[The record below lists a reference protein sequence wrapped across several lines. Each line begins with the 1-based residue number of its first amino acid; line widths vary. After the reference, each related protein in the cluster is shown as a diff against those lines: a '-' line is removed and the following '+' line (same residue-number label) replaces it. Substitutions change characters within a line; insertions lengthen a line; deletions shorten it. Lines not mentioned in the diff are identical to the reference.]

1 MTEVYVLDITN
12 LELEKHL
19 KKLPSNFLDQV
30 NKYKEEDQRRRSFFS
45 WYLLYLKLVERKIN
59 VSNLKVEFNE
69 NGKPLIEGIN
79 FNISHSYNLVAI
91 AISSHEVGI
100 DLELVEEKDNERI
113 AKKIMNEE
121 EYQKYLKN
129 KEYFYKVWT
138 KKEAYLK
145 RKGLSLE
152 FALNKDQRIEDV
164 ASYYIQDEDY
174 NDYYLSVSPSG
185 SRVEFINLE

>member
-1 MTEVYVLDITN
+1 MIEVYILDITN
-12 LELEKHL
+12 LELEQYL
-19 KKLPSNFLDQV
+19 KKLPNNFLVQV
-30 NKYKEEDQRRRSFFS
+30 NKYKEENQRKRSFFS
-45 WYLLYLKLVERKIN
+45 WYLLYLKFLERKIN
-59 VSNLKVEFNE
+59 AFNLKVEFNE

-79 FNISHSYNLVAI
+79 FNISHSHNLVAV

-100 DLELVEEKDNERI
+100 DLELVEEKDNEKI

-145 RKGLSLE
+145 RKGLALD
-152 FALNKDQRIEDV
+152 FALNKDQKIEDV
-164 ASYYIQDEDY
+164 VSYYIQDEDDHY
-174 NDYYLSVSPSG
+174 YYLSVSPS
-185 SRVEFINLE
+185 SSKVEFVSLD

>member
-1 MTEVYVLDITN
+1 MTEVYVLDVTN
-12 LELEKHL
+12 LGLEKYL
-19 KKLPSNFLDQV
+19 KKLPRNFLDQV
-30 NKYKEEDQRRRSFFS
+30 NKYKEDNQRRRSFFS

-79 FNISHSYNLVAI
+79 FNISHSHNLVAV

-100 DLELVEEKDNERI
+100 DLELVEEKDNEKI

-145 RKGLSLE
+145 RKGLALD
-152 FALNKDQRIEDV
+152 FALNKDQKIEDV
-164 ASYYIQDEDY
+164 VSYYIQDEDDHY
-174 NDYYLSVSPSG
+174 YYLSVSPS
-185 SRVEFINLE
+185 SSKVEFVSLD

>member
-12 LELEKHL
+12 LGLEKYL
-19 KKLPSNFLDQV
+19 KKLPNNFLVQV
-30 NKYKEEDQRRRSFFS
+30 NKYKEDNQRRRSFFS

-79 FNISHSYNLVAI
+79 FNISHSHNLVAV

-100 DLELVEEKDNERI
+100 DLELVEEKDNEKI

-145 RKGLSLE
+145 RKGLALD
-152 FALNKDQRIEDV
+152 FALNKDQKIEDV
-164 ASYYIQDEDY
+164 VSYYIQDEDDHY
-174 NDYYLSVSPSG
+174 YYLSVSPS
-185 SRVEFINLE
+185 SSKVEFVSLD

>member
-12 LELEKHL
+12 LELEQYL
-19 KKLPSNFLDQV
+19 KKLPNNFLVQV
-30 NKYKEEDQRRRSFFS
+30 NKYKEENQRKRSFFS
-45 WYLLYLKLVERKIN
+45 WYLLYLKFLERKIN
-59 VSNLKVEFNE
+59 AFNLKVEFNE

-79 FNISHSYNLVAI
+79 FNISHSHNLVAV

-100 DLELVEEKDNERI
+100 DLELIEDKDNSKI

-145 RKGLSLE
+145 RKGLALD
-152 FALNKDQRIEDV
+152 FALNKDYKIDDV
-164 ASYYIQDEDY
+164 VSYYIQDEDD
-174 NDYYLSVSPSG
+174 NNYYLSVSPSS
-185 SRVEFINLE
+185 SRVEFISLD

>member
-12 LELEKHL
+12 LGLEKYL
-19 KKLPSNFLDQV
+19 KKLPRNFLDQV
-30 NKYKEEDQRRRSFFS
+30 NKYKEDNQRRRSFFS

-79 FNISHSYNLVAI
+79 FNISHSHNLVAV

-100 DLELVEEKDNERI
+100 DLELVEEKDNEKI

-145 RKGLSLE
+145 RKGLALD
-152 FALNKDQRIEDV
+152 FALNKDQKIEDV
-164 ASYYIQDEDY
+164 VSYYIQDEDDHY
-174 NDYYLSVSPSG
+174 YYLSVSPS
-185 SRVEFINLE
+185 SSKVEFVSLD

>member
-1 MTEVYVLDITN
+1 MIEVYILDITN
-12 LELEKHL
+12 LELEQYL
-19 KKLPSNFLDQV
+19 KKLPNNFLVQV
-30 NKYKEEDQRRRSFFS
+30 NKYKEENQRKRSFFS
-45 WYLLYLKLVERKIN
+45 WYLLYLKFLERKIN
-59 VSNLKVEFNE
+59 AFNLKVEFNE

-79 FNISHSYNLVAI
+79 FNISHSHNLVAV

-100 DLELVEEKDNERI
+100 DLELIEDKDNSKI

-145 RKGLSLE
+145 RKGLALD
-152 FALNKDQRIEDV
+152 FALNKDQKIEDV
-164 ASYYIQDEDY
+164 VSYYIQDEDDHY
-174 NDYYLSVSPSG
+174 YYLSVSPS
-185 SRVEFINLE
+185 SSKVEFVSLD

>member
-12 LELEKHL
+12 LGLEKYL
-19 KKLPSNFLDQV
+19 KKLPRNFLDQV
-30 NKYKEEDQRRRSFFS
+30 NKYKEDNQRRRSFFS

-79 FNISHSYNLVAI
+79 FNISHSHNLVAV

-100 DLELVEEKDNERI
+100 DLELVEEKDNEKI

-145 RKGLSLE
+145 RKGLALD
-152 FALNKDQRIEDV
+152 FALNKDYKIDDV
-164 ASYYIQDEDY
+164 VSYYIQDEDD
-174 NDYYLSVSPSG
+174 NNYYLSVSPSS
-185 SRVEFINLE
+185 SRVEFISLD

>member
-1 MTEVYVLDITN
+1 MIEVYVLDITN
-12 LELEKHL
+12 LELEKYL

-30 NKYKEEDQRRRSFFS
+30 NKYKEDDQRRRSFFS
-45 WYLLYLKLVERKIN
+45 WYLLYLKLVERKLN
-59 VSNLKVEFNE
+59 VSDLKVVFNE

-79 FNISHSYNLVAI
+79 FNISHSHNLVAV

-100 DLELVEEKDNERI
+100 DLELVEEKNNERI

-138 KKEAYLK
+138 EKEAYLK
-145 RKGLSLE
+145 RRGLALD
-152 FALNKDQRIEDV
+152 FALNKDYKIEDV
-164 ASYYIQDEDY
+164 VSYYIQDEDD
-174 NDYYLSVSPSG
+174 NDYYLSVSPS
-185 SRVEFINLE
+185 SSKVEFVSLD

>member
-1 MTEVYVLDITN
+1 MIEVYVLDITN
-12 LELEKHL
+12 LELEKYL

-30 NKYKEEDQRRRSFFS
+30 NKYKEDDQRRRSFFS
-45 WYLLYLKLVERKIN
+45 WYLLYLKLVERKLN
-59 VSNLKVEFNE
+59 VSDLKVVFNE

-79 FNISHSYNLVAI
+79 FNISHSHNLVAV

-100 DLELVEEKDNERI
+100 DLELVEEKDNEKI

-145 RKGLSLE
+145 RKGLALD
-152 FALNKDQRIEDV
+152 FALNKDQKIEDV
-164 ASYYIQDEDY
+164 VSYYIQDEDDHY
-174 NDYYLSVSPSG
+174 YYLSVSPS
-185 SRVEFINLE
+185 SSKVEFVSLD

>member
-1 MTEVYVLDITN
+1 MIEVYILDITN
-12 LELEKHL
+12 LELEQYL
-19 KKLPSNFLDQV
+19 KKLPNNFLVQV
-30 NKYKEEDQRRRSFFS
+30 NKYKEENQRKRSFFS
-45 WYLLYLKLVERKIN
+45 WYLLYLKFLERKIN
-59 VSNLKVEFNE
+59 AFNLKVEFNE

-79 FNISHSYNLVAI
+79 FNISHSHNLVAV

-100 DLELVEEKDNERI
+100 DLELIEDKDNSKI

-145 RKGLSLE
+145 RKGLALD
-152 FALNKDQRIEDV
+152 FALTKDYKIDDV
-164 ASYYIQDEDY
+164 VSYYIQDEDD
-174 NDYYLSVSPSG
+174 NNYYLSVSPSS
-185 SRVEFINLE
+185 SRVEFISLD

>member
-12 LELEKHL
+12 LGLEKYL
-19 KKLPSNFLDQV
+19 KKLPRNFLDQV
-30 NKYKEEDQRRRSFFS
+30 NKYKEDNQRRRSFFS

-79 FNISHSYNLVAI
+79 FNISHSHNLVAV

-100 DLELVEEKDNERI
+100 DLELVEEKDNEKI

-145 RKGLSLE
+145 RKGLALD
-152 FALNKDQRIEDV
+152 FALNKDYKIDDV
-164 ASYYIQDEDY
+164 VSYYIQDEDDHY
-174 NDYYLSVSPSG
+174 YYLSVSPS
-185 SRVEFINLE
+185 SSKVEFVSLD

>member
-1 MTEVYVLDITN
+1 MIEVYILDITN
-12 LELEKHL
+12 LELEQYL
-19 KKLPSNFLDQV
+19 KKLPNNFLVQV
-30 NKYKEEDQRRRSFFS
+30 NKYKEENQRKRSFFS
-45 WYLLYLKLVERKIN
+45 WYLLYLKFLERKIN
-59 VSNLKVEFNE
+59 AFNLKVEFNE

-79 FNISHSYNLVAI
+79 FNISHSHNLVAV

-100 DLELVEEKDNERI
+100 DLELIEDKDNSKI

>member
-12 LELEKHL
+12 LGLEKYL
-19 KKLPSNFLDQV
+19 KKLPRNFLDQV
-30 NKYKEEDQRRRSFFS
+30 NKYKEDNQRRRSFFS
-45 WYLLYLKLVERKIN
+45 WYLLYLKFLERKIN
-59 VSNLKVEFNE
+59 AFNLKVEFNE

-79 FNISHSYNLVAI
+79 FNISHSHNLVAV

-100 DLELVEEKDNERI
+100 DLELVEEKDNEKI

-145 RKGLSLE
+145 RKGLALD
-152 FALNKDQRIEDV
+152 FALNKDYKIDDV
-164 ASYYIQDEDY
+164 VSYYIQDEDDHY
-174 NDYYLSVSPSG
+174 YYLSVSPS
-185 SRVEFINLE
+185 SSKVEFISLD

>member
-1 MTEVYVLDITN
+1 MIEVYVLDITN
-12 LELEKHL
+12 LELEKYL

-30 NKYKEEDQRRRSFFS
+30 NKYKEDDQRRRSFFS
-45 WYLLYLKLVERKIN
+45 WYLLYLKLVERKLN
-59 VSNLKVEFNE
+59 VSDLKVVFNE

-79 FNISHSYNLVAI
+79 FNISHSHNLVAV

-100 DLELVEEKDNERI
+100 DLELVEEKNNERI

>member
-12 LELEKHL
+12 LELEKYL
-19 KKLPSNFLDQV
+19 KKLPRNFLDQV
-30 NKYKEEDQRRRSFFS
+30 NKYKEEDQRKRSFFS
-45 WYLLYLKLVERKIN
+45 WYLLYLKLVERKLN
-59 VSNLKVEFNE
+59 VFNLKVEFNE
-69 NGKPLIEGIN
+69 NGKPLIEEIN
-79 FNISHSYNLVAI
+79 FNISHSYNLVAV

-100 DLELVEEKDNERI
+100 DLELVEEKDNEKI

-145 RKGLSLE
+145 RKGLALD
-152 FALNKDQRIEDV
+152 FALNKDQKIEDV
-164 ASYYIQDEDY
+164 VSYYIQDEDDHY
-174 NDYYLSVSPSG
+174 YYLSVSPS
-185 SRVEFINLE
+185 SSKVEFVSLD

>member
-12 LELEKHL
+12 LGLEKYL
-19 KKLPSNFLDQV
+19 KKLPRNFLDQV
-30 NKYKEEDQRRRSFFS
+30 NKYKEDNQRRRSFFS

-79 FNISHSYNLVAI
+79 FNISHSHNLVAV

-100 DLELVEEKDNERI
+100 DLELIEDKDNSKI

-145 RKGLSLE
+145 RKGLALD
-152 FALNKDQRIEDV
+152 FALNKDQKIEDV
-164 ASYYIQDEDY
+164 VSYYIQDEDDHY
-174 NDYYLSVSPSG
+174 YYLSVSPS
-185 SRVEFINLE
+185 SSKVEFVSLD

>member
-12 LELEKHL
+12 LGLEKYL
-19 KKLPSNFLDQV
+19 KKLPRNFLDQV
-30 NKYKEEDQRRRSFFS
+30 NKYKEDNQRRRSFFS

>member
-1 MTEVYVLDITN
+1 MIEVYILDITN
-12 LELEKHL
+12 LELEQYL
-19 KKLPSNFLDQV
+19 KKLPNNFLVQV
-30 NKYKEEDQRRRSFFS
+30 NKYKEENQRKRSFFS
-45 WYLLYLKLVERKIN
+45 WYLLYLKFLERKIN
-59 VSNLKVEFNE
+59 AFNLKVEFNE

-79 FNISHSYNLVAI
+79 FNISHSHNLVAV

-100 DLELVEEKDNERI
+100 DLELIEDKDNSKI

-145 RKGLSLE
+145 RKGLALD
-152 FALNKDQRIEDV
+152 FALNKDYKIDDV
-164 ASYYIQDEDY
+164 VSYYIQAEDD
-174 NDYYLSVSPSG
+174 NNYYLSVSPSS
-185 SRVEFINLE
+185 SRVEFISLD

>member
-12 LELEKHL
+12 LELEKYL

-30 NKYKEEDQRRRSFFS
+30 NKYKEDDQRRRSFFS

-79 FNISHSYNLVAI
+79 FNISHSHNLVAV